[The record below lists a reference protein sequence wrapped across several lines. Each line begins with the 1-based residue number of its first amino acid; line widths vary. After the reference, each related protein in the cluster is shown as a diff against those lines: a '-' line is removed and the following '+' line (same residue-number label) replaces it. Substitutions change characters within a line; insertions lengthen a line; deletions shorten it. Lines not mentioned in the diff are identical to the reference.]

1 MTISVQFPHGDPG
14 TTRKQASARQL
25 LAVYYDAGFNLNNAM
40 KLDRLHLD
48 FRRRTHS
55 ETPDDFLHGLAY
67 AVRSLWLVHDG
78 AGNIKL
84 LPEGFKEKQA
94 LNMH

>member
-1 MTISVQFPHGDPG
+1 MTSGQFSNGGHGI
-14 TTRKQASARQL
+14 TLKEANARQL
-25 LAVYYDAGFNLNNAM
+25 LAVYYDADFNLNTAM
-40 KLDRLHLD
+40 KLDRLHAD

-55 ETPDDFLHGLAY
+55 QTPDDFLHGLAY

-84 LPEGFKEKQA
+84 LPEGYKEMQA
-94 LNMH
+94 LNVY